1 MLYRLTILPSFLFA
15 CMIPTLAMAEPVQI
29 DGPKGSLVGELISV
43 ANAHDIVV
51 IIPGSGP
58 TDRDGNSPQMGL
70 QPNTY
75 KLLAEGLE
83 KAGISS
89 LRIDKRGFYGS
100 QAAIDD
106 PNDVTIEAYADD
118 VLKWMARAS
127 EISPCV
133 WIAGHSEGGLVALVA
148 ARSNPQNLCGLI
160 LLAASGRPIGRLL
173 VEQFHA
179 NPANTSFISEVEI
192 IVGELE
198 AGRTVD
204 AQSIP
209 TVLQPLFSTG
219 LQRYMIDLFSY
230 DPVEIASHWKG
241 PVLVV
246 QGTADI
252 QVKQADADRLAGA
265 MPQAVLKSL
274 NNATH
279 VLKEGIQDQPFITYT
294 NGALPLHSELMPT
307 IVDFLQK
314 SRTAD

>member
-1 MLYRLTILPSFLFA
+1 MLYRLRILPYLIIV
-15 CMIPTLAMAEPVQI
+15 CMIPSVAIAELLQI
-29 DGPKGSLVGELISV
+29 DGPKGPLVGELINV
-43 ANAHDIVV
+43 ANAHNIVV

-70 QPNTY
+70 QPNMY

-118 VLKWMARAS
+118 ALKWIDRAS
-127 EISPCV
+127 QISPCV

-148 ARSNPQNLCGLI
+148 AKTNPTNLCGLI
-160 LLAASGRPIGRLL
+160 LLAASGRPIGQLL
-173 VEQFHA
+173 IEQFHA
-179 NPANTSFISEVEI
+179 NPANASLISDVEI
-192 IVGELE
+192 IVSQLE

-209 TVLQPLFSTG
+209 TVLQPLFSAG

-246 QGTADI
+246 QGTGDI
-252 QVKQADADRLAGA
+252 QVKQADADRLTAA

-279 VLKEGIQDQPFITYT
+279 VLKEGIEAQPFITYT
-294 NGALPLHSELMPT
+294 DPTLPLHSELMPT
-307 IVDFLQK
+307 IVGFLNK
-314 SRTAD
+314 SRAAE